1 MEDKKDSEE
10 VVIDFSA
17 VRRKLKGFFSKGNK
31 QEEEPA
37 PHTHQAHST
46 HHTASPHHQPHEHKE
61 HHPISE
67 DHSKSSADE
76 ITFDWKQVTAFG
88 KTHAKWLIPLLC
100 ILIAMSFSIYFR
112 TMPQRLPITDSWAQG
127 TVYNFYQNQLQQ
139 QINQQLRQ
147 RNAALDAEVRDLKN
161 GTEAI
166 EERARSS
173 LGMVKRDEVFFQ
185 IVGKISPLATSS
197 VTPTNRQE

>member
-1 MEDKKDSEE
+1 MP
-10 VVIDFSA
+10 
-17 VRRKLKGFFSKGNK
+17 R
-31 QEEEPA
+31 
-37 PHTHQAHST
+37 
-46 HHTASPHHQPHEHKE
+46 
-61 HHPISE
+61 
-67 DHSKSSADE
+67 
-76 ITFDWKQVTAFG
+76 
-88 KTHAKWLIPLLC
+88 PLTLV
-100 ILIAMSFSIYFR
+100 LIALILLLQYPLWLGKGSLFR
-112 TMPQRLPITDSWAQG
+112 MWDVDRQVDA
-127 TVYNFYQNQLQQ
+127 QQ

-197 VTPTNRQE
+197 VTPSKHQE